1 MCGICGVATA
11 ERGAVAHVDAVRA
24 MNSRLTHRG
33 PDSDGLFHEGG
44 VALAM
49 RRLSIIDLEHGDQ
62 PISNEDGTVTVV
74 QNGEIYNYRELRG
87 ELERRGHRFATHSD
101 TEVLVHLYEE
111 YGDGFVE
118 RLRGMFAI
126 ALWDARSHR
135 LLLARDRFGIKPLFI
150 RQVDGTL
157 SFASELKAMLAAP
170 GFSREIDPRA
180 VAAYLAFNSIPAP
193 LTIFAEARKLPAG
206 MLAVWRDGELTQ
218 TRYARPSPVPAGE
231 TRRRPESALAD
242 ELRETLRDSIRAHL
256 VADVPV
262 GVLLSG
268 GVDSAGIVALA
279 AGEQTDPVKTF
290 SVGFEEASFDE
301 LDRARSVAE
310 RYGTDHHEI
319 VLRPDAVELFPKL
332 VEAFDEP
339 FGDSSA
345 LPTYLVSELAAGEVK
360 VALSGEGGDELFG
373 GYYTYVA
380 DLLAPRVGRFAAL
393 AAPLAEMLPSSN
405 SKVSLDYK
413 AKRFARG
420 AGLPPLERHH
430 AWKEIFSRQLQ
441 ASLLGDRDPDW
452 DPVDIYRERYAE
464 TAGAEPLARL
474 QDVDLGI
481 YLVDDLLVKT
491 DRSSMAHSLELR
503 VPFLD
508 NEVASMALGLATP
521 LKVRGLA
528 KKRLLRQALAP
539 LLPKEVLRGPKQ
551 GFSIPVAAWLRG
563 PLQGFAREVLSAETL
578 SRQGWLDPATVTA
591 LLDSHCAG
599 REDLSRQLWGLIAF
613 TLWFDRYAN

>member
-1 MCGICGVATA
+1 MCGICGVAMA
-11 ERGAVAHVDAVRA
+11 ERGAAPDLDAVRRMSA
-24 MNSRLTHRG
+24 HLVHRG
-33 PDSDGLFHEGG
+33 PDSDGLFHRGP
-44 VALAM
+44 VALAA

-74 QNGEIYNYRELRG
+74 QNGEIYNHRELRH
-87 ELERRGHRFATHSD
+87 ELEGRGHRFATHSD
-101 TEVLVHLYEE
+101 TEVLAHLYEE
-111 YGDGFVE
+111 HGDAFAE
-118 RLRGMFAI
+118 RLRGMFAVAI
-126 ALWDARSHR
+126 WDEREQR
-135 LLLARDRFGIKPLFI
+135 LLLARDRFGIKPLYY
-150 RQVDGTL
+150 RVAGGSL
-157 SFASELKAMLAAP
+157 SFASELKAMLELP
-170 GFSREIDPRA
+170 GFSRQIDPRA

-193 LTIFAEARKLPAG
+193 LTVFAEVRKLSPG
-206 MLAVWRDGELTQ
+206 TLLAWRDGEVQQ
-218 TRYARPSPVPAGE
+218 TRYARPAPAAADRV
-231 TRRRPESALAD
+231 RRGPAASLAT
-242 ELRETLRDSIRAHL
+242 ELRETLRDSVRAHL

-268 GVDSAGIVALA
+268 GVDSAGLAALA
-279 AGEQTDPVKTF
+279 AGEQGEGVKTF

-301 LDRARSVAE
+301 LDRARLVAK

-319 VLRPDAVELFPKL
+319 VLRPDAVDLLPKL

-380 DLLAPRVGRFAAL
+380 DLLAPRLGRLAAL
-393 AAPLAEMLPSSN
+393 AAPLVERLPSSD
-405 SKVSLDYK
+405 SKVSFDYK
-413 AKRFARG
+413 AKRFVRA
-420 AGLPPLERHH
+420 AQLPPLERHH
-430 AWKEIFSRQLQ
+430 AWKEIFPAAQV
-441 ASLLGDRDPDW
+441 ASLLGDRDPGW
-452 DPVDIYRERYAE
+452 DPVDLYRERYAE
-464 TAGAEPLARL
+464 TVGAEPLARL

-508 NEVASMALGLATP
+508 NEVAGFALGLATP

-539 LLPKEVLRGPKQ
+539 LLPREILRAPKQ

-563 PLQGFAREVLSAETL
+563 PLQGFARETLSTETL
-578 SRQGWLDPATVTA
+578 ARQGCFDPATATA
-591 LLDSHCAG
+591 LIDRHCSG
-599 REDLSRQLWGLIAF
+599 QEDLSRQLWGLMSF
-613 TLWFDRYAN
+613 TLWFDRYAI